1 MTHKLACD
9 NCKYMFVC
17 FYSEESICRHPQ
29 KRKKL
34 VLEFRQKHQGGKE
47 LVKRLLVALKI
58 RIQNNGIS

>member
-1 MTHKLACD
+1 MQKLKCE

-29 KRKKL
+29 ERKRL
-34 VLEFRQKHQGGKE
+34 ILEFRQKHQGGKE
-47 LVKRLLVALKI
+47 LIKKLLVALKT

>member
-1 MTHKLACD
+1 MQKLKCE

-29 KRKKL
+29 ERKRL
-34 VLEFRQKHQGGKE
+34 ILEFRQKHQGGKE
-47 LVKRLLVALKI
+47 LIKELLMFLKM

>member
-1 MTHKLACD
+1 MQKLKCE

-29 KRKKL
+29 ERKIL
-34 VLEFRQKHQGGKE
+34 ILEFRQKHQGGKE
-47 LVKRLLVALKI
+47 LIKKLLVALKT